1 MCCVVPAPMGPR
13 GGALTAPCRA
23 PQSAYASRVLNESQ
37 FAELE
42 SLQTPDAMNFVAEGA
57 GRGAGSKA
65 LGR

>member
-1 MCCVVPAPMGPR
+1 VGLCADALVAPR
-13 GGALTAPCRA
+13 RA

-57 GRGAGSKA
+57 GC
-65 LGR
+65 GRQQKRVADPAARVGG